1 MVSKMIDELNGRH
14 ILGGLNHNQIREIF
28 QGFQYEIM
36 SEIDGERGC
45 RIMKAEKEDVYI
57 GFTLRISQVNEWVS
71 VMYLLL

>member
-1 MVSKMIDELNGRH
+1 MMWISDGFNK
-14 ILGGLNHNQIREIF
+14 NQMGEIF